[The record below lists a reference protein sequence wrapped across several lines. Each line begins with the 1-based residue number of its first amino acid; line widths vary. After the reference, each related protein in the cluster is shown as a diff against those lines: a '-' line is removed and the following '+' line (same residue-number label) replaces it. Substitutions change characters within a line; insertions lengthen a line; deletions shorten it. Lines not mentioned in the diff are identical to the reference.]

1 MMAHGGG
8 GTRRR
13 AREFRRRRGV
23 LSGGLR
29 IAVIGAGVSGLTA
42 AWTLA
47 ARHDVLLFE
56 RESRLGGHAH
66 THEVAVDGRSVPVD
80 TGFMV
85 FNTRTYPHFVAM
97 LDALGV
103 ESRPS
108 DMSFSVRCDRC
119 DVEYSSAG
127 VRGLFARPRQAFT
140 TPHLA
145 MLADIRRF
153 FRAGRAALADGSA
166 AGQSLGAFLDAHR
179 FGAEVIRHFVL
190 PMGGAI
196 WSASSR
202 TMREFPAASYLR
214 FLDNHGL
221 LAASG
226 QPVWRTVVGGSRSY
240 VQRIAARLGDGV
252 RVGHPVT
259 RVDRTAAG
267 AVVSAAGL
275 APIAVDAVVVAT
287 HADEALALLG
297 DASPDERAAL
307 GAFRYSVNPTVLH
320 GDARWLPVTP
330 AARASWNVRMPDCR
344 DEQRPVTVTYDLA
357 RLQGLDAAPMLCTLN
372 GDDFAAPVHAR
383 MTYAHPILDAAA
395 IDAQPRVAAL
405 NGRRHTYFCG
415 AHLRYGFHEDGVM
428 SALAAVERLEATA

>member
-1 MMAHGGG
+1 MI
-8 GTRRR
+8 
-13 AREFRRRRGV
+13 
-23 LSGGLR
+23 LLR

-47 ARHDVLLFE
+47 ARHDVVLFE
-56 RESRLGGHAH
+56 REPRLGGHAH
-66 THEVAVDGRSVPVD
+66 THEVAVGGAVVPVD

-85 FNTRTYPHFVAM
+85 FNERTYPQFVG
-97 LDALGV
+97 LLKALGV

-119 DVEYSSAG
+119 DIEYSSVG
-127 VRGLFARPRQAFT
+127 LRGLFARPRQAFT

-145 MLADIRRF
+145 MLADVLRF
-153 FRAGRAALADGSA
+153 FRTGRAALADGSA
-166 AGQSLGAFLDAHR
+166 RTYSLGGFLDAHR
-179 FGAEVIRHFVL
+179 FGDALVRHFVL

-202 TMREFPAASYLR
+202 TMRDFPAASYLR
-214 FLDNHGL
+214 FLENHGL

-226 QPVWRTVVGGSRSY
+226 QPVWRTIVGGSRTY
-240 VQRIAARLGDGV
+240 VDRIAAALGDGV
-252 RVGHPVT
+252 RVSAPVT
-259 RVDRTAAG
+259 RVTRTATG
-267 AVVSAAGL
+267 AIVQAEGREPMV
-275 APIAVDAVVVAT
+275 VDAVVIAT

-297 DASPDERAAL
+297 DASPEERSAL

-320 GDARWLPVTP
+320 GDARWLPATP

-344 DEQRPVTVTYDLA
+344 DEHRPVTVTYDLA
-357 RLQGLDAAPMLCTLN
+357 RLQGLDDAHPMLCTLN
-372 GDDFAAPVHAR
+372 GDDIAAPVYAR
-383 MTYAHPILDAAA
+383 MTYAHPILDGAA
-395 IDAQPRVAAL
+395 IAAQPRVAAL
-405 NGRRHTYFCG
+405 NGTRRTFFCG